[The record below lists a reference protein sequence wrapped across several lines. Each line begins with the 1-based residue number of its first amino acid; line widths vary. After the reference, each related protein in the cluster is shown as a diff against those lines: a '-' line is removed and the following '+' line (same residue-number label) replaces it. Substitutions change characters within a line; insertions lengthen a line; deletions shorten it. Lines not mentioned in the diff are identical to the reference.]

1 MHVVYICVCLKAG
14 FIILSSCEKLDC
26 EIQQMVAELREVLD
40 SREAVS
46 NTTLENFTIYF
57 EQFTAHTHV
66 HARMH
71 TRMHVHTHTHTHT
84 HARTH
89 THTHAHR
96 TFALLSSREEIKNCS
111 CWKSREKTTARW
123 WRRQARSESSS
134 YLKTQICCL
143 TILPLFTVD

>member
-1 MHVVYICVCLKAG
+1 MHVVYVCVCLKAG

-71 TRMHVHTHTHTHT
+71 THTHTHTHT
-84 HARTH
+84 RTLTRTRTH
-89 THTHAHR
+89 THTHTHTGPSLFYQAEKR
-96 TFALLSSREEIKNCS
+96 PKTAATGRAERKPQQDGGGGKPGPRVAATSKPRFA
-111 CWKSREKTTARW
+111 
-123 WRRQARSESSS
+123 
-134 YLKTQICCL
+134 
-143 TILPLFTVD
+143 V

>member
-1 MHVVYICVCLKAG
+1 MYVVYICVCLKAG

-71 TRMHVHTHTHTHT
+71 THTHTHTHAHSHAHAHTHTHTHT
-84 HARTH
+84 QDLRSFIKQ
-89 THTHAHR
+89 R
-96 TFALLSSREEIKNCS
+96 RDQKLQLLEEQRENHSKMVEEAS
-111 CWKSREKTTARW
+111 QVRE
-123 WRRQARSESSS
+123 
-134 YLKTQICCL
+134 
-143 TILPLFTVD
+143 